1 MADSAADEHIAAR
14 LAVIKPFLRE
24 DFESIDPRLP
34 GLLKILQERGAGE
47 CFHKH
52 GTFYEHLL
60 HTYRIL
66 KVWGCSD
73 AIALFGLMH
82 SSYSN
87 SYVNLAIFAP
97 DVDRTV
103 VRGLIGDE
111 AEALVHLF
119 CVVPRQQLIFDNL
132 MLKLTDDEL
141 VAGLAQYDDHQH
153 ENPKKSSVVT
163 EAGAKGAH
171 DKMKLFV
178 PEGGMVVQ
186 HIRTGEDIV
195 LHRRLVAVF
204 LLLTMADFID
214 QWYGWQVRHSSHH
227 KTHLISL
234 ILLKPWCDRRVLFR
248 LLVI

>member
-1 MADSAADEHIAAR
+1 MADSAADDKHIAAR
-14 LAVIKPFLRE
+14 LAVCKPFLRE

-34 GLLKILQERGAGE
+34 GLLKILQQRGAGE

-73 AIALFGLMH
+73 AIALFGLFH
-82 SSYSN
+82 SAYSN

-97 DVDRTV
+97 DVDRNV
-103 VRGLIGDE
+103 VRDLIGDE

-132 MLKLTDDEL
+132 MLKVTDDEL
-141 VAGLAQYDDHQH
+141 ATGLAQYQDG
-153 ENPKKSSVVT
+153 NPKKSSAAT

-195 LHRRLVAVF
+195 LHRRLVALF

-214 QWYGWQVRHSSHH
+214 QWYGWQVRPETTQ
-227 KTHLISL
+227 KLISS
-234 ILLKPWCDRRVLFR
+234 PSCCC
-248 LLVI
+248 

>member
-1 MADSAADEHIAAR
+1 MADSAAEKHIAAR
-14 LAVIKPFLRE
+14 LAVCKPFLRE

-34 GLLKILQERGAGE
+34 GLLKILQQRGAGE
-47 CFHKH
+47 CWHKH

-73 AIALFGLMH
+73 VIALFGLFH

-97 DVDRTV
+97 DVDRDV

-119 CVVPRQQLIFDNL
+119 CVVPRQQVIFDNL
-132 MLKLTDDEL
+132 MHRVTDDEL
-141 VAGLAQYDDHQH
+141 VTGLAQYEDRG
-153 ENPKKSSVVT
+153 ENTKKPSAVA

-171 DKMKLFV
+171 DKMKLFI

-195 LHRRLVAVF
+195 LPRRMVALF

-214 QWYGWQVRHSSHH
+214 QWYGWQVRLSSHLPDADAAE
-227 KTHLISL
+227 TLAS
-234 ILLKPWCDRRVLFR
+234 
-248 LLVI
+248 

>member
-1 MADSAADEHIAAR
+1 MADSADDKHIAAM
-14 LAVIKPFLRE
+14 LAVCKPFLRE

-34 GLLKILQERGAGE
+34 GLLKILQQRGAGE

-73 AIALFGLMH
+73 AIALFGLFH

-97 DVDRTV
+97 DVDRNV

-119 CVVPRQQLIFDNL
+119 CVVPRQQVIFDNL
-132 MLKLTDDEL
+132 MLKITDDEL
-141 VAGLAQYDDHQH
+141 AAGLAQY

-214 QWYGWQVRHSSHH
+214 QWFGFQVRHE
-227 KTHLISL
+227 TRQRLISS
-234 ILLKPWCDRRVLFR
+234 P
-248 LLVI
+248 